1 MHVGA
6 GVVVEVDGK
15 AAEICLSLRVEA
27 VLAGGEEYAS
37 LECYLDGLETVLVG
51 GFLHGCLFAEFFFKL
66 ALLLVHAVSD
76 ERSGSCADS
85 RADGTAYARAF
96 AAADE
101 SAQTCAESG
110 TAATADKAATAAVN
124 IRYIDADSI
133 AAHYNL
139 AKDFKEAQLRQI
151 NKIDNAQRTRTSEL
165 QKLGNQ
171 IQQKINNNGYLSQE
185 SFQSDQETFNKKQT
199 EAQNYLASLQRE
211 AEQEMIQQ
219 QIQLTDSIEAF
230 IKDYNRKKGYDAIL
244 YKAAGVYFNPA
255 LDITNE
261 VIDGLNKRYNK
272 VAEN

>member
-1 MHVGA
+1 MKKTALCAKSLMLMLAVA
-6 GVVVEVDGK
+6 AVSCSSGK
-15 AAEICLSLRVEA
+15 EEA
-27 VLAGGEEYAS
+27 VP
-37 LECYLDGLETVLVG
+37 
-51 GFLHGCLFAEFFFKL
+51 
-66 ALLLVHAVSD
+66 
-76 ERSGSCADS
+76 
-85 RADGTAYARAF
+85 
-96 AAADE
+96 
-101 SAQTCAESG
+101 
-110 TAATADKAATAAVN
+110 AATADKAATAAVN

-185 SFQSDQETFNKKQT
+185 SFQSDQETFNKKQA

>member
-1 MHVGA
+1 MKKTA
-6 GVVVEVDGK
+6 LCAK
-15 AAEICLSLRVEA
+15 SLMLMLA
-27 VLAGGEEYAS
+27 VA
-37 LECYLDGLETVLVG
+37 
-51 GFLHGCLFAEFFFKL
+51 
-66 ALLLVHAVSD
+66 AVSCS
-76 ERSGSCADS
+76 SGKEE
-85 RADGTAYARAF
+85 
-96 AAADE
+96 AAPA
-101 SAQTCAESG
+101 
-110 TAATADKAATAAVN
+110 AATADKSATAAVN

-199 EAQNYLASLQRE
+199 EAQNYLASIQRE
-211 AEQEMIQQ
+211 AEQEMIQL

>member
-1 MHVGA
+1 MKKTA
-6 GVVVEVDGK
+6 LCAK
-15 AAEICLSLRVEA
+15 SLMLMLA
-27 VLAGGEEYAS
+27 VA
-37 LECYLDGLETVLVG
+37 
-51 GFLHGCLFAEFFFKL
+51 
-66 ALLLVHAVSD
+66 AVSCS
-76 ERSGSCADS
+76 SGKEEA
-85 RADGTAYARAF
+85 AP
-96 AAADE
+96 AAA
-101 SAQTCAESG
+101 T
-110 TAATADKAATAAVN
+110 DKAATAAVN

-185 SFQSDQETFNKKQT
+185 SFQSDQETFNKKQA

>member
-1 MHVGA
+1 MKKTALCAKSLMLMLAVA
-6 GVVVEVDGK
+6 AVSCSSGK
-15 AAEICLSLRVEA
+15 EEA
-27 VLAGGEEYAS
+27 VPA
-37 LECYLDGLETVLVG
+37 T
-51 GFLHGCLFAEFFFKL
+51 
-66 ALLLVHAVSD
+66 
-76 ERSGSCADS
+76 
-85 RADGTAYARAF
+85 
-96 AAADE
+96 
-101 SAQTCAESG
+101 
-110 TAATADKAATAAVN
+110 ATADKAATAAVN

>member
-1 MHVGA
+1 MKKIA
-6 GVVVEVDGK
+6 LCAK
-15 AAEICLSLRVEA
+15 TFMLMLA
-27 VLAGGEEYAS
+27 VM
-37 LECYLDGLETVLVG
+37 
-51 GFLHGCLFAEFFFKL
+51 
-66 ALLLVHAVSD
+66 AVSCSSGKD
-76 ERSGSCADS
+76 EAAPAAPASG
-85 RADGTAYARAF
+85 
-96 AAADE
+96 
-101 SAQTCAESG
+101 
-110 TAATADKAATAAVN
+110 AATAAAIN

-151 NKIDNAQRTRTSEL
+151 NKIDNAQRTRGSEL

-185 SFQSDQETFNKKQT
+185 SFQSDQETFNKKQA
-199 EAQNYLASLQRE
+199 EAQNYIASLQRE

-230 IKDYNRKKGYDAIL
+230 IKEYNKKKGYDAIL

>member
-1 MHVGA
+1 MKKIALCAKTLIVA
-6 GVVVEVDGK
+6 
-15 AAEICLSLRVEA
+15 LA
-27 VLAGGEEYAS
+27 VM
-37 LECYLDGLETVLVG
+37 
-51 GFLHGCLFAEFFFKL
+51 
-66 ALLLVHAVSD
+66 AVSCS
-76 ERSGSCADS
+76 SGKEDS
-85 RADGTAYARAF
+85 AP
-96 AAADE
+96 AAP
-101 SAQTCAESG
+101 S
-110 TAATADKAATAAVN
+110 ADKAVAGAVN

-151 NKIDNAQRTRTSEL
+151 NKIDNAQRTRGSEL

-185 SFQSDQETFNKKQT
+185 SFQSDQETFNKKQA
-199 EAQNYLASLQRE
+199 EAQNYIASLQRE

-230 IKDYNRKKGYDAIL
+230 IKEYNKKKGYDAIL

-255 LDITNE
+255 LDITKE
-261 VIDGLNKRYNK
+261 VIEGLNKRYNK

>member
-1 MHVGA
+1 MQ
-6 GVVVEVDGK
+6 
-15 AAEICLSLRVEA
+15 IRLRHITISQKISRKHNSA
-27 VLAGGEEYAS
+27 RSTRLTTHS
-37 LECYLDGLETVLVG
+37 
-51 GFLHGCLFAEFFFKL
+51 
-66 ALLLVHAVSD
+66 VH
-76 ERSGSCADS
+76 
-85 RADGTAYARAF
+85 
-96 AAADE
+96 
-101 SAQTCAESG
+101 
-110 TAATADKAATAAVN
+110 
-124 IRYIDADSI
+124 
-133 AAHYNL
+133 
-139 AKDFKEAQLRQI
+139 
-151 NKIDNAQRTRTSEL
+151 EL

-185 SFQSDQETFNKKQT
+185 SFQSDQETFNKKQA